1 MNRVPVLLVAVA
13 TLAAAC
19 TFASSASAA
28 PRGAC
33 ASGYSYGGLQTVAAT
48 RGIAADVTLLA
59 PSAVTSG
66 HVAAWVGLN
75 SGSSWLQI
83 GISSV
88 PGGTT
93 ELYYEAA
100 QPGTP
105 PAYHS
110 LAAVAVGETHRL
122 SVAETDQAGTWVVQ
136 LDGNTVSAPIALPGT
151 HGNARPMATSESYD
165 GGFTGCNAYMFRF
178 SDLQVSGGAGWQPI
192 KSARTFAN
200 PGVKLESSGP
210 AAVVVSRR

>member
-1 MNRVPVLLVAVA
+1 MAAA

-19 TFASSASAA
+19 AFASSASAA

-33 ASGYSYGGLQTVAAT
+33 ASGYSYGGLQTRAAT
-48 RGIAADVTLLA
+48 RGIAANVTVLA

-66 HVAAWVGLN
+66 HVAAWVGLS
-75 SGSSWLQI
+75 SGTSWLQI

-93 ELYYEAA
+93 ELYYEAS
-100 QPGTP
+100 QPGAT

-110 LAAVAVGETHRL
+110 LASVGVGETHRL
-122 SVAETDQAGTWVVQ
+122 SVVETDQPGTWVVQ
-136 LDGNTVSAPIALPGT
+136 LDGNTVSAPIGLPGT

-178 SDLQVSGGAGWQPI
+178 SELQVSSAGGWQPI
-192 KSARTFAN
+192 GSARTFAN
-200 PGVKLESSGP
+200 AGVKLQSSGP
-210 AAVVVSRR
+210 SAVLVSRR